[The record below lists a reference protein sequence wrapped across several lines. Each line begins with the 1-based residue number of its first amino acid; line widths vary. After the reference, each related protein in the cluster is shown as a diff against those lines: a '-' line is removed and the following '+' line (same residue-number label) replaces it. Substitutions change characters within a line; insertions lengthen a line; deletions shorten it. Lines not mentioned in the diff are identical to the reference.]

1 MSRSGVCGTSSPR
14 GLRSEAMTAGLELR
28 DMTKD
33 FGSGGESVRA
43 LANINLRV
51 GAGELVCI
59 VGASGC
65 GKSTL
70 LGVVAGL
77 IHPTSGDALVDGQPI
92 LGPGPD
98 RGIVF
103 QNYSLFPWRS
113 VAENV
118 AFGLEVSGLDR

>member
-1 MSRSGVCGTSSPR
+1 MSAQLVVR
-14 GLRSEAMTAGLELR
+14 GLSRQFEG
-28 DMTKD
+28 K
-33 FGSGGESVRA
+33 GGPT
-43 LANINLRV
+43 LAIQSIDLQV
-51 GAGELVCI
+51 EGGELVCI

-70 LGVVAGL
+70 LNIIAGL
-77 IHPTSGDALVDGQPI
+77 DEPSSGGAYLGGQPI

-103 QNYSLFPWRS
+103 QNYSLFPWRT

-118 AFGLEVSGLDR
+118 AFGLEIAGVGKQEIRQRVDYYLEVMNLSKW